1 MSAKATFYTGLTF
14 SKLTSCRTFNLN
26 KILSTKLPLNKRF
39 YSSVDEKIKLDTE
52 GKKSFT
58 TLNPGLLKDADRLLL
73 ANSRFFCQD
82 KPLLGVNRDGSFNS
96 WSLLPHLSVDQLD
109 PKTMF
114 SSENKKQMEVLVES
128 HLDNLD
134 FHPLISRFDGD
145 AAQVA
150 NDFFDQVL
158 QNLTASQQPLAY
170 SLRRH
175 RSSALKRR
183 IVYRATSVLR
193 KRRLKMN
200 KHKYRKL
207 RKRTR
212 YLRKRLGK

>member
-1 MSAKATFYTGLTF
+1 MRRSSLILKA
-14 SKLTSCRTFNLN
+14 
-26 KILSTKLPLNKRF
+26 
-39 YSSVDEKIKLDTE
+39 
-52 GKKSFT
+52 KKSFN

-114 SSENKKQMEVLVES
+114 SSENKKQMEVLVE
-128 HLDNLD
+128 NL
-134 FHPLISRFDGD
+134 DGD